1 MYYKNWFTSHPPLL
15 VSDLKSDQKTQD
27 DQRTQ
32 DDEEESNGGTG
43 SFDCSANSS
52 RPESSTPISSSQV
65 DQDKSNIVT
74 INEPNE
80 DKSNS
85 LTTLGEQM
93 KVSTNHT
100 QNKTDVNVKD
110 ANTESEKEVKENSQ
124 DEAKGENGGDSKDSV
139 IDDKSSTTL
148 TQPIDTQTTIPQPQN
163 QPVSSTIIPSSVGST
178 SVKTVTSLT
187 GCTGIEKQDPND
199 TTSSSILSS
208 SVVTTTVSTSVETS
222 LINQSGS
229 VPQTSLGNEQR
240 NTTTPSPLT
249 IVSWWYLWI
258 A

>member
-1 MYYKNWFTSHPPLL
+1 
-15 VSDLKSDQKTQD
+15 
-27 DQRTQ
+27 
-32 DDEEESNGGTG
+32 
-43 SFDCSANSS
+43 
-52 RPESSTPISSSQV
+52 
-65 DQDKSNIVT
+65 
-74 INEPNE
+74 
-80 DKSNS
+80 
-85 LTTLGEQM
+85 M
-93 KVSTNHT
+93 KVST

-110 ANTESEKEVKENSQ
+110 ANTESEKEVKENGQ

-229 VPQTSLGNEQR
+229 VPQTSVISLGSEQR

-249 IVSWWYLWI
+249 IVS
-258 A
+258 

>member
-1 MYYKNWFTSHPPLL
+1 
-15 VSDLKSDQKTQD
+15 
-27 DQRTQ
+27 
-32 DDEEESNGGTG
+32 
-43 SFDCSANSS
+43 
-52 RPESSTPISSSQV
+52 
-65 DQDKSNIVT
+65 
-74 INEPNE
+74 
-80 DKSNS
+80 
-85 LTTLGEQM
+85 M

-110 ANTESEKEVKENSQ
+110 ANTESEKEVKENGQ

-187 GCTGIEKQDPND
+187 GRTGIEKQDPND

-249 IVSWWYLWI
+249 IVS
-258 A
+258 

>member
-1 MYYKNWFTSHPPLL
+1 MYYKDSFTSHPPLL
-15 VSDLKSDQKTQD
+15 VSDLKIDQKTQD

-74 INEPNE
+74 LNEPNE
-80 DKSNS
+80 GKSNS

-93 KVSTNHT
+93 KVSSNHT
-100 QNKTDVNVKD
+100 QSKTDVNVKD
-110 ANTESEKEVKENSQ
+110 ANTESEKEVEENGQ
-124 DEAKGENGGDSKDSV
+124 DETKGGNGGDIKDSV
-139 IDDKSSTTL
+139 IDDKSSTT
-148 TQPIDTQTTIPQPQN
+148 TQPIDTQTTVPQSQN
-163 QPVSSTIIPSSVGST
+163 QPVSIPSSVGST

-187 GCTGIEKQDPND
+187 GRTGIEEQDPND

-229 VPQTSLGNEQR
+229 VPQTSVISLGSEQR

-249 IVSWWYLWI
+249 IVS
-258 A
+258 